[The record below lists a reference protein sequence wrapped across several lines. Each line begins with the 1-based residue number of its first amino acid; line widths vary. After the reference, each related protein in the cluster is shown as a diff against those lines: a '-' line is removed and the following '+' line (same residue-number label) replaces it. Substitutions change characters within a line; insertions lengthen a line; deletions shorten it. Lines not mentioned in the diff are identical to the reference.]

1 MRLRELHLARFG
13 HFTDRR
19 FDFGAVD
26 GRPDFHVIHGL
37 NEAGKTTT
45 MEAALRLL
53 FGFPNRERYAF
64 KHQRAN
70 LSVSA
75 ILETAD
81 GVRNFTRLPTRGG
94 SLVDE
99 AGKALPESAL
109 ATHLGGLAES
119 DYPQSPLPGRR
130 HDRARRRRDCTGAR

>member
-81 GVRNFTRLPTRGG
+81 GVRNFTRLPTARRFAGG
-94 SLVDE
+94 RSGQGV
-99 AGKALPESAL
+99 AGIGAGHAPGRAYGRRL
-109 ATHLGGLAES
+109 
-119 DYPQSPLPGRR
+119 PQSPLPGRR
-130 HDRARRRRDCTGAR
+130 HDRARRGRDRTGAR